1 MKTFLSFAA
10 AILVTFGMVMPA
22 SAATPQENIVAG
34 VFNVASSST
43 NWAGLSA
50 INLISGTSLLPAAG
64 TQTVF
69 YISFTGGSRADISN
83 MVLYATTA
91 RAGFTVA
98 SVTPVKLGGVSN
110 PSINLASTAVCPV
123 QPVSVTNPCVIR
135 LDPITLVLS
144 PLADYYFVSYF
155 ANDTNNQTV
164 TAAIPL
170 ARTTTITGFADTQ
183 DDTQLKAGQTITT
196 SNSGHPYFL
205 VAAMNQ

>member
-1 MKTFLSFAA
+1 MKTLINFAA
-10 AILVTFGMVMPA
+10 AVLATCAMILPA
-22 SAATPQENIVAG
+22 TAATPQENIVTG
-34 VFNVASSST
+34 VFNVTSSAP
-43 NWAGLSA
+43 NWAGVSA
-50 INLISGTSLLPAAG
+50 INVISGTSILPAAG

-83 MVLYATTA
+83 MVLYSTTT

-110 PSINLASTAVCPV
+110 PSINLASTSVCPV

-135 LDPITLVLS
+135 LDPITLVMS

-164 TAAIPL
+164 SAAVPS
-170 ARTTTITGFADTQ
+170 ARITRLTGWYDPK
-183 DDTQLKAGQTITT
+183 DDTQLKTGQTLPT
-196 SNSGHPYFL
+196 SNSGHPFFL
-205 VAAMNQ
+205 VSAMNQ